1 MPGYIPGF
9 LPYDPEHANI
19 YIYIFLSCFS
29 VCFFQ
34 SSEIYG
40 TSRIRRSTPCCV
52 SYSTRN
58 TQMSNRPELCPCCRT
73 PGRLPRGKV
82 QRRHTKREH
91 HIIISLRSCRRPR
104 RSSPCACSAREGVHT
119 PRTAPLSSW
128 YHMYIYIYIRGGA
141 ITSWI
146 SIYPRVSHTIT
157 LAHPEVKH
165 LQIYGN
171 FREGSYPTRRI
182 RK

>member
-1 MPGYIPGF
+1 MQPLERHKVVAVRVLGGGR
-9 LPYDPEHANI
+9 ANNHGVARGCLDISPVFYPTTLSTPI
-19 YIYIFLSCFS
+19 YIYIFFLSCFS

-128 YHMYIYIYIRGGA
+128 YHMYIYISGA
-141 ITSWI
+141 GQSPVGSPFT
-146 SIYPRVSHTIT
+146 RVYHI
-157 LAHPEVKH
+157 P
-165 LQIYGN
+165 
-171 FREGSYPTRRI
+171 
-182 RK
+182 